1 MNAEFGAKTKPMA
14 ADGGTPAAITGGV
27 LRFVGFDP
35 QPSFIGH
42 LARQSKRVAKR
53 IADELSAP

>member
-27 LRFVGFDP
+27 LRFVGFDVDRKKVES
-35 QPSFIGH
+35 Q
-42 LARQSKRVAKR
+42 ARDVMRHAGLVA
-53 IADELSAP
+53 E